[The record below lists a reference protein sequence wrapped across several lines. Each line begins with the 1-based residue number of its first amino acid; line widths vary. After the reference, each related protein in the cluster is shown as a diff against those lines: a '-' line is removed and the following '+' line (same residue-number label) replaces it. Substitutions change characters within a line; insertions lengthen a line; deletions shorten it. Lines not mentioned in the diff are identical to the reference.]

1 MRRLEVWAAVLVATV
16 LSVGCATMSVSSHVE
31 QGLDVSRYHTFQWGP
46 ADALPTGDPRLDKNP
61 FFQDHMMGAVEK
73 QLAALGYE
81 QATTAPPDLLVHYHA
96 NISNRIDVN
105 RIDHTYGYCYDVDCS
120 TRVIQ
125 YEAGT
130 LVIDVVDAQS
140 QRVVWRG
147 WAQTDVEGVIGHP
160 DRLTRMINQ
169 AVKRML
175 AGFPR
180 QL

>member
-1 MRRLEVWAAVLVATV
+1 MRRLEVWAVLAIATV
-16 LSVGCATMSVSSHVE
+16 LSTGCATMSVSSQVE
-31 QGLDVSRYHTFQWGP
+31 RGLDVSRYHTYEWGP
-46 ADALPTGDPRLDKNP
+46 VDALPTGDARLDKNP

-81 QATTAPPDLLVHYHA
+81 RASAAPPDLLVHYHA
-96 NISNRIDVN
+96 NISERIDVN
-105 RIDHTYGYCYDVDCS
+105 RVDHSYGYCYDADCS

-140 QRVVWRG
+140 KRVLWRG
-147 WAQTDVEGVIGHP
+147 WAQTDIDGVIEHP

-169 AVKRML
+169 AVTRMF
-175 AGFPR
+175 AGFPH